1 MPRLARPLVLAAV
14 VAALAAGG
22 TPAADPKGKGKFPAN
37 RLAKESSPYLLQHA
51 HNPVDWYPWGAEAF
65 EKAKREGKLV
75 FLSIGYSSCHWCHV
89 MERETFSNPEIA
101 KILNANFICIKVD
114 REERPDV
121 DDVYMTALNVSGDSG
136 GWPLSMFLT
145 PDAKPIFGG
154 TYFPP
159 ADKKVGDDVQM
170 GFPSVLARVQE
181 LYRTEKDGIFKQ
193 ADRIAER
200 TNDAL
205 VRNTRFT
212 LVGPLTREMVA
223 ETAAGYEFDPVYG
236 GTGAKANDFR
246 GTKFPRAAVWGFL
259 RHHATRTKDSALAA
273 HVRRTLQQMVLG
285 GIYDH
290 LGGGFHR
297 YSTERTW
304 TVPHFEKMLYD
315 NGQLVELYAEAFRTD
330 PDPLYRRVV
339 AETLAFVARD
349 MTSPEGAFYSALDA
363 DTDGE
368 EGKHYVWTGEEIA
381 KVLGNAADT
390 EFVKAV
396 YGVGAPNFEEKYHVL
411 RLPKPLGEIATDLKT
426 TEAQLLER
434 LAPLRARLLA
444 ARETRAKPFRDT
456 KVITAWNG
464 LMIAGYAR
472 AGEVFREPAYS
483 AAAAKAAD
491 FLLRTLRTPD
501 GRLRRLYAAVPGE
514 KAAPRGN
521 GFLEDYAYL
530 THGLLNLHEATGEKR
545 WLDEARSL
553 TDVATKWH
561 ADEARGGF
569 YFTAHD
575 HEKLFARAKEGY
587 DGATPSGN
595 GLMTRN
601 LLRLA
606 AKTGDVKYRESA
618 GKSLRAFAGM
628 LRTSPGSAPNTA
640 RALDDWLDAAT
651 KEPLAVEPKTPAPK
665 AVRESADV
673 VRAEVKLA
681 APAADGSR
689 PFTVTLTVD
698 APYHV
703 YANPPGNDT
712 LDASKTTVTVFAGT
726 KQLDATVTYP
736 SGAPAKDATAGAYR
750 VYEGSVRLT
759 GTLPAGVAVGEV
771 EVRVRLIACREG
783 TCLLPSTLRV
793 RP

>member
-1 MPRLARPLVLAAV
+1 MTQRLVRHLTLAAAVAV
-14 VAALAAGG
+14 VAAGA
-22 TPAADPKGKGKFPAN
+22 TPADEPKGKAKHPAN

-51 HNPVDWYPWGAEAF
+51 HNPVDWYPWGTEAF
-65 EKAKREGKLV
+65 EKARREGKLV

-121 DDVYMTALNVSGDSG
+121 DDVYMTALNVTGDSG

-145 PDAKPIFGG
+145 PDGKPIFGG

-159 ADKKVGDDVQM
+159 KDKKVGDDVQM

-181 LYRTEKDGIFKQ
+181 LYTKEKDGIFKQ
-193 ADRIAER
+193 ADRIAEL
-200 TNDAL
+200 TNDSLA
-205 VRNTRFT
+205 RNTRFQ

-223 ETAAGYEFDPVYG
+223 ESAGAYEVDPVHG
-236 GTGAKANDFR
+236 GTGSKEKEFR

-259 RHHATRTKDSALAA
+259 LHHATRTKDQKLAGQ
-273 HVRRTLQQMVLG
+273 VKLTLRQMALG

-339 AETLAFVARD
+339 AETLAFVARE
-349 MTSPEGAFYSALDA
+349 MTSPEGVFYSALDA
-363 DTDGE
+363 DTEGE
-368 EGKHYVWTGEEIA
+368 EGAFYVWTGEEIA
-381 KVLGNAADT
+381 KALGNAADT
-390 EFVKAV
+390 EFVKTV
-396 YGVGAPNFEEKYHVL
+396 YGIGAPNFEGKAHVL
-411 RLPKPLGEIATDLKT
+411 RLPKPLAGIASDLKI

-434 LAPLRARLLA
+434 LAPLRARLLD
-444 ARETRAKPFRDT
+444 ARERRTKPFLDR
-456 KVITAWNG
+456 KVITSWNG
-464 LMIAGYAR
+464 LMIAGYAK

-501 GRLRRLYAAVPGE
+501 GRLKRLYAAVPGE

-521 GFLEDYAYL
+521 AFLEDYAYL
-530 THGLLNLHEATGEKR
+530 THGLLNLHDATGEKR
-545 WLDEARSL
+545 WLDEARAL
-553 TDVATKWH
+553 ADTAAKWH
-561 ADEARGGF
+561 ADDARGGF

-595 GLMTRN
+595 GVMARN
-601 LLRLA
+601 LVRLA
-606 AKTGDVKYRESA
+606 TKTNDAKYRDLA
-618 GKSLRAFAGM
+618 GKSLRAFGGM
-628 LRTSPGSAPNTA
+628 LRTSPGSAPSTA
-640 RALDDWLDAAT
+640 RALDHWLDVTA
-651 KEPLAVEPKTPAPK
+651 KESVAVDPPPSPK
-665 AVRESADV
+665 APRESADV
-673 VRAEVKLA
+673 VKATVTVAEPDKN
-681 APAADGSR
+681 GSR
-689 PFTVTLTVD
+689 RFGVRLAIT

-703 YANPPGNDT
+703 YSNQILNKS
-712 LDASKTTVTVFAGT
+712 LDGSKTTFAAFVGGKEIDTVQTFPLG
-726 KQLDATVTYP
+726 DVV
-736 SGAPAKDATAGAYR
+736 KDAGGDYR
-750 VYEGSVRLT
+750 IYT
-759 GTLPAGVAVGEV
+759 DGTTFGGVLPAGVNPADV
-771 EVRVRLIACREG
+771 EFRVRVIACREG

>member
-1 MPRLARPLVLAAV
+1 MPSRFHVFATFILIAG
-14 VAALAAGG
+14 AGG
-22 TPAADPKGKGKFPAN
+22 TPAADPKGKEKSPAN

-51 HNPVDWYPWGAEAF
+51 HNPVDWYPWGAEPF

-101 KILNANFICIKVD
+101 KVLNANFVCIKVD

-121 DDVYMTALNVSGDSG
+121 DDIYMTALNVTGDSG

-145 PDAKPIFGG
+145 PDGKPVFGG

-159 ADKKVGDDVQM
+159 ADKKVGEDVQM
-170 GFPSVLARVQE
+170 GFPSVLARVRE
-181 LYRTEKDGIFKQ
+181 LYTKERDGILKQ
-193 ADRIAER
+193 ADRIAEM
-200 TNDAL
+200 TNDSLA
-205 VRNTRFT
+205 RNTRFM
-212 LVGPLTREMVA
+212 LVGALTREMVA
-223 ETAAGYEFDPVYG
+223 EAAAGYEIDPAFG
-236 GTGAKANDFR
+236 GTGSKDRDFR
-246 GTKFPRAAVWGFL
+246 GTKFPRPAVWGFL
-259 RHHATRTKDSALAA
+259 LHHAARTKDEKLAA
-273 HVRRTLQQMVLG
+273 QVKLTLRQMALG

-315 NGQLVELYAEAFRTD
+315 NGQLVELYAEAFRAD

-349 MTSPEGAFYSALDA
+349 MTSPEGVFYSALDA
-363 DTDGE
+363 DTEGE
-368 EGKHYVWTGEEIA
+368 EGKYYVWTGDEIA

-390 EFVKAV
+390 EFMKTV
-396 YGVGAPNFEEKYHVL
+396 YGVGAPNFEGKAHVL
-411 RLPKPLGEIATDLKT
+411 RLPKPPAEIATDLKI

-434 LAPLRARLLA
+434 LAPLRAKLLE
-444 ARETRAKPFRDT
+444 AREKRAKPFRDT
-456 KVITAWNG
+456 KVITSWNG

-472 AGEVFREPAYS
+472 AGEAFREPAYT

-514 KAAPRGN
+514 KAVARGN

-530 THGLLNLHEATGEKR
+530 THGLLNLHDATGDKR
-545 WLDEARSL
+545 WLDEARAL
-553 TDVATKWH
+553 ADAAAKWH
-561 ADEARGGF
+561 ADDARGGF

-595 GLMTRN
+595 GVMTRN

-606 AKTGDVKYRESA
+606 EKTTDAKYRDLA

-628 LRTSPGSAPNTA
+628 LRTSPGSAPSTA
-640 RALDDWLDAAT
+640 RALDQWLDAAA
-651 KEPLAVEPKTPAPK
+651 KEPAAIEPKPPAPK
-665 AVRESADV
+665 APRESADV
-673 VRAEVKLA
+673 VKATVTLA
-681 APAADGSR
+681 APEPDGKR
-689 PFTVTLTVD
+689 AYTVALAITD
-698 APYHV
+698 PYHV
-703 YANPPGNDT
+703 YSNQVGNDT
-712 LDASKTTVTVFAGT
+712 LAGSKTTVAVFAGA
-726 KQLDATVTYP
+726 KQLEVAQTFPPGTTV
-736 SGAPAKDATAGAYR
+736 KDAATGDYR
-750 VYEGSVRLT
+750 IYRT
-759 GTLPAGVAVGEV
+759 GTTVGGVLPAGVDPSALEFR
-771 EVRVRLIACREG
+771 VRVIACREG

-793 RP
+793 KP